1 MQSAE
6 LHLTKKV
13 KVLKTALQRRGLVAP
28 CVSKLD
34 AEHLKGGNT
43 GNLLDAIAQMKLMRN
58 LR

>member
-28 CVSKLD
+28 CVSKLG
-34 AEHLKGGNT
+34 AELGCVSILKEAT
-43 GNLLDAIAQMKLMRN
+43 LETF
-58 LR
+58 